1 MSQQQQHT
9 ENDKQKEAQLK
20 HDKKLSEFL
29 GLLETNEPL
38 VDQVTDHYLNK
49 AGFECNDP
57 RLKRLFALASQKFI
71 SDIANDAYQYA
82 RIRTTAGPGGRGRPT
97 GTSKSKTVLT
107 SDDLTAALSDYG
119 IHKSKADSERW
130 GNDMYIK
137 SIGGE
142 LGARMTNQSL
152 LKKIPQSTSQT
163 PSLQSRI
170 SGLAKRQEKNT
181 AKAKLAKNNKIKG
194 SSKQSI
200 QVTILNLAAG
210 TSADDVKVALSSY
223 GTITS
228 AELNPASS
236 TNDSVAVNIYFENL
250 DEAKAAAEAF
260 DGLLA
265 DGKILTVKVIEQ
277 KSVDDVKDL
286 FKDSKMY
293 ADTLPP
299 PAPSPP
305 KASESSVAQK
315 EKKPP
320 RSPKKNQ
327 LSLLKRTQMQ
337 PKAQLSSQ
345 SGTQQSKKNQKASLL
360 ERINKDSFAGKTL
373 ASRFGLQ

>member
-1 MSQQQQHT
+1 
-9 ENDKQKEAQLK
+9 
-20 HDKKLSEFL
+20 
-29 GLLETNEPL
+29 
-38 VDQVTDHYLNK
+38 
-49 AGFECNDP
+49 
-57 RLKRLFALASQKFI
+57 
-71 SDIANDAYQYA
+71 
-82 RIRTTAGPGGRGRPT
+82 
-97 GTSKSKTVLT
+97 
-107 SDDLTAALSDYG
+107 
-119 IHKSKADSERW
+119 
-130 GNDMYIK
+130 MYIK

-142 LGARMTNQSL
+142 LGARMANQSL

-170 SGLAKRQEKNT
+170 SGLAKRQEKNL

-210 TSADDVKVALSSY
+210 TSADDVKVALSTY
-223 GTITS
+223 GTITL

-236 TNDSVAVNIYFENL
+236 TGDSVAVNIYFENL

-265 DGKILTVKVIEQ
+265 DGKILSVKVIEQ

-299 PAPSPP
+299 PAPPSPP
-305 KASESSVAQK
+305 KASESSKSQK

-327 LSLLKRTQMQ
+327 LSLLERTQMQ
-337 PKAQLSSQ
+337 PKAQPKAQ
-345 SGTQQSKKNQKASLL
+345 SGAQQSNKNQKASLL